1 MKASTRN
8 QTKGILRQMKGGLK
22 EGAGRL
28 TKDREL
34 EAEGTIEKV
43 AGKVQEK
50 FGEAEKHLGK

>member
-8 QTKGILRQMKGGLK
+8 QTKGILRRMKGELK
-22 EGAGRL
+22 EGAGKL

-34 EAEGTIEKV
+34 EAEGAIEKV

-50 FGEAEKHLGK
+50 FGQAEKRLGK